1 VSEDLLRQ
9 QAETLTSELSRV
21 RRRLFAL
28 SSDDPTAR
36 LTLAQFR
43 VCILLSDG
51 PLTMSDISRELG
63 ISRSAVTQIAN
74 RLERDGL
81 VQRVPHEDDRRVRML
96 RMTPRAVRMMRRR
109 HEKRVERVLRVLEP
123 LAAEERETIL
133 AVLQRL
139 AQASLR
145 AGPQRS
151 DSLPLAE
158 EASRAEGL

>member
-1 VSEDLLRQ
+1 MSGDLLRE
-9 QAETLTSELSRV
+9 QAETLTAELSRI

-51 PLTMSDISRELG
+51 PLAMSAISRELG

-81 VQRVPHEDDRRVRML
+81 VQRVAQEDDRRVRML
-96 RMTPRAVRMMRRR
+96 RLTPRAVRMMRRR
-109 HEKRVERVLRVLEP
+109 REKRVERVLKVLEA
-123 LAAEERETIL
+123 LDAEEREAILDVLHRL
-133 AVLQRL
+133 AV
-139 AQASLR
+139 ASLR
-145 AGPQRS
+145 AGPHPS
-151 DSLPLAE
+151 DSRPLRE